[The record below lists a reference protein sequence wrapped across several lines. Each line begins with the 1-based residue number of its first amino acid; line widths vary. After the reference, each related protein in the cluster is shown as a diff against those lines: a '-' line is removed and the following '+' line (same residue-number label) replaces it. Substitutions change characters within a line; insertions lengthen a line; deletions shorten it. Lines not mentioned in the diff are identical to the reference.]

1 MQRRTAFPGAVA
13 VTAAI
18 TLLGST
24 AYAQDAATVELGTM
38 LGASIYSQGGETVT
52 RIAVPG
58 NGVGILS
65 TVGAGS
71 TLYTTFF
78 SGGVMVQ
85 PALGFSVLSGSGET
99 ITIIGLEGHLGYAF
113 AGAGANSFYVSAHP
127 AFAYAS
133 FSGSSDS
140 EFGAGFRIGYRL
152 LAATSLAIRFEA
164 GYRRWFD
171 TDINEITIGMALGTL
186 LGS

>member
-1 MQRRTAFPGAVA
+1 MQRRRAFTGAVA
-13 VTAAI
+13 VSAAI

-24 AYAQDAATVELGTM
+24 AHAQGAATVELGTT
-38 LGASIYSQGGETVT
+38 LGASIYTQSGETVA

-65 TVGAGS
+65 SIGAGS

-85 PALGFSVLSGSGET
+85 PALGFSVLSGGGET
-99 ITIIGLEGHLGYAF
+99 ITIIGLEGHVGYAF
-113 AGAGANSFYVSAHP
+113 AGAGANSLYVTVHP

-133 FSGSSDS
+133 VSGISDS
-140 EFGAGFRIGYRL
+140 EFGVGFRLGYRL
-152 LAATSLAIRFEA
+152 LAATSLAVRFEV